1 MRITREQL
9 IRASEAMGY
18 PTNTAFASSLWR
30 LSCNGAVDYDEGAQ
44 LMRDCGY
51 LPYCGFPLHRS
62 GRIEKMG
69 RAEVEVELSNNPL
82 CSMTEEAVFIPMI

>member
-1 MRITREQL
+1 MRVTREQL
-9 IRASEAMGY
+9 IRASEAMDY

-30 LSCNGAVDYDEGAQ
+30 LSCNGSVAYDEGAQ

-62 GRIEKMG
+62 GRLETMS
-69 RAEVEVELSNNPL
+69 RAEVEAELANNPL
-82 CSMTEEAVFIPMI
+82 CQMTEETFFVPMV